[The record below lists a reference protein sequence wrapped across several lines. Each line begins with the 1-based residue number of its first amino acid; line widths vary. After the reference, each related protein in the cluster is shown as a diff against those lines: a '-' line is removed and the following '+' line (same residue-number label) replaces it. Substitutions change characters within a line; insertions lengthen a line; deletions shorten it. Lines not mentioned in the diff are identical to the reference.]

1 MANFRVLE
9 FNVHGRVP
17 VENAGT
23 ESARV
28 NALRSELRDWRQTRA
43 EFTTA
48 FLPPAGVASYYLA
61 ATNPHSN
68 AFVFPGMIS
77 VLAAG
82 LFGTIALGANDAV
95 KKIKAA
101 LDSRQ
106 VQ

>member
-9 FNVHGRVP
+9 SNVHGRVP

-23 ESARV
+23 EKARV
-28 NALRSELRDWRQTRA
+28 NALRSELRDWRQVRA
-43 EFTTA
+43 AFTTA

-61 ATNPHSN
+61 ATNLHSN
-68 AFVFPGMIS
+68 AFVFSGLAS

-101 LDSRQ
+101 LDSGKTQ
-106 VQ
+106 